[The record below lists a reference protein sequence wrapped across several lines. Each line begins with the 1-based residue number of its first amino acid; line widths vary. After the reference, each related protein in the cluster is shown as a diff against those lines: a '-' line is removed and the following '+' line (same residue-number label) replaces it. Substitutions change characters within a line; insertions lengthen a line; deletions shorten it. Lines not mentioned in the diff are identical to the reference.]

1 MSDTES
7 KEGCGCFIYGLG
19 AIVVIGIILYFT
31 GVLQVV
37 TYGCTLPVDLV
48 IAETCVFGSVGGS
61 LGLTLLM
68 TIGGAVVVGVLGVL
82 GALIGALF
90 KRKP

>member
-1 MSDTES
+1 MSDTGS
-7 KEGCGCFIYGLG
+7 NEGCGCFIYGLG
-19 AIVVIGIILYFT
+19 AIVVIGVILYFT

-48 IAETCVFGSVGGS
+48 VGNTCVFGSVGGS
-61 LGLTLLM
+61 IGLSLLA
-68 TIGGAVVVGVLGVL
+68 TIGGAIVLGVIGVVL
-82 GALIGALF
+82 GAIGALF